1 MSQPGSVTQSE
12 YEYVGEELDLFALAV
27 NWKQYFRSQLADVIQ
42 GDVLEVGAGIG
53 ETTRHLCDGRQ
64 RSWLCLE
71 PDAQLASRLES
82 NIARAGLTPKPRVQV
97 GTLADVAPTSRFDAI
112 LYIDV
117 LEHIEHDAEE
127 LKRAAGLLANG
138 GGIVVLSPAFGFLY
152 SEFDRALGHFRRY
165 TRRSLASAF
174 PKSLERKQLRYLDGV
189 GFLASLANR
198 LLLHQSIP
206 SRQQIELWDRR
217 MIPLSR
223 HIDRVVQHLF
233 GRSVL
238 AVYERA

>member
-1 MSQPGSVTQSE
+1 MSQPGNANHSA

-27 NWKQYFRSQLADVIQ
+27 NWKQYFRSHIADVIR
-42 GDVLEVGAGIG
+42 GDVVEVGAGIG

-82 NIARAGLTPKPRVQV
+82 SITRADLSPTPRVQV
-97 GTLADVAPTSRFDAI
+97 GTLADVDAASRFDAI

-127 LKRAAGLLANG
+127 LRRAAALLGHG
-138 GGIVVLSPAFGFLY
+138 GCIVVLSPAFGLLY
-152 SEFDRALGHFRRY
+152 SEFDRAVGHFRRY
-165 TRRSLASAF
+165 TKRSLAAVF
-174 PKSLERKQLRYLDGV
+174 PTSLRRRQLRYLDGV

-198 LLLHQSIP
+198 MLLHQSVP

-217 MIPLSR
+217 MIPVSR
-223 HIDRVVQHLF
+223 HVDGVMQHFF

>member
-1 MSQPGSVTQSE
+1 MSQPGSANPSP

-27 NWKQYFRSQLADVIQ
+27 NWKQYFRSQLAGFIR

-71 PDAQLASRLES
+71 PDAQLAARLES
-82 NIARAGLTPKPRVQV
+82 NIAGARLTPTPRVRV
-97 GTLADVAPTSRFDAI
+97 GTLADLDAASRFDAI

-127 LKRAAGLLANG
+127 LQRAAALLGAG
-138 GGIVVLSPAFGFLY
+138 GCIVVLSPAFGFLY
-152 SEFDRALGHFRRY
+152 SEFDRAVGHFRRY
-165 TRRSLASAF
+165 TKQSLAVAF
-174 PKSLERKQLRYLDGV
+174 PKSLRRRELKYLDGV

-198 LLLHQSIP
+198 VLLHQSVP

-217 MIPLSR
+217 MIPVSR
-223 HIDRVVQHLF
+223 HVDGITQHFF

>member
-1 MSQPGSVTQSE
+1 MSQPGSVTQSG

-27 NWKQYFRSQLADVIQ
+27 NWKRYFRSQLADVIR

-71 PDAQLASRLES
+71 PDAQLAARLES
-82 NIARAGLTPKPRVQV
+82 SIARGGLSPTPRGQI
-97 GTLADVAPTSRFDAI
+97 GTRAAVDSEARFDAI

-127 LKRAAGLLANG
+127 LRRAAALLGRG
-138 GGIVVLSPAFGFLY
+138 GCIVVLSPAFGFLY
-152 SEFDRALGHFRRY
+152 SEFDRAVGHFRRY
-165 TRRSLASAF
+165 TRRTLAAAF
-174 PKSLERKQLRYLDGV
+174 PASLRRRQLRYLDGV

-198 LLLHQSIP
+198 MLLHQSIP

-217 MIPLSR
+217 MIPVSR
-223 HIDRVVQHLF
+223 LVDGLFQRWF

-238 AVYERA
+238 AVYQRA

>member
-12 YEYVGEELDLFALAV
+12 YEYIGEELDLFALAV
-27 NWKQYFRSQLADVIQ
+27 NWKQYFRSQLADVIR

-71 PDAQLASRLES
+71 PDAQLAARLES
-82 NIARAGLTPKPRVQV
+82 NIAHGGLTPKPRAQV
-97 GTLADVAPTSRFDAI
+97 GTLSDVDPTLRFDAI

-117 LEHIEHDAEE
+117 LEHIEHDADE
-127 LKRAAGLLANG
+127 LTRAAALLGRG
-138 GGIVVLSPAFGFLY
+138 GCIVVLSPAFGFLY

-165 TRRSLASAF
+165 TKRSLASAF
-174 PKSLERKQLRYLDGV
+174 PTSLERKRLRYLDGV

-223 HIDRVVQHLF
+223 HIDRVVQYFF

>member
-1 MSQPGSVTQSE
+1 MSQPGNANQST

-27 NWKQYFRSQLADVIQ
+27 NWKRYFRSHIADVIR
-42 GDVLEVGAGIG
+42 GDVAEVGAGIG

-71 PDAQLASRLES
+71 PDAQLAARLES
-82 NIARAGLTPKPRVQV
+82 NIARGGLSPTPRVQV
-97 GTLADVAPTSRFDAI
+97 GTLGDVDAASRFDAI

-127 LKRAAGLLANG
+127 LQRAASLLGHG
-138 GGIVVLSPAFGFLY
+138 GCIVVLSPAFGFLY
-152 SEFDRALGHFRRY
+152 SEFDSAVGHFRRY
-165 TRRSLASAF
+165 TKRSLAAVF
-174 PKSLERKQLRYLDGV
+174 PASLRRRQLRYLDGV

-198 LLLHQSIP
+198 MLLHQSVP

-217 MIPLSR
+217 MVPVSR
-223 HIDRVVQHLF
+223 HIDGVMHHFF

>member
-1 MSQPGSVTQSE
+1 MSQPGSVTQSG

-27 NWKQYFRSQLADVIQ
+27 NWKRYFRSQLADVIR

-71 PDAQLASRLES
+71 PDAQLAARLES
-82 NIARAGLTPKPRVQV
+82 SIARGGLSPTPRVQI
-97 GTLADVAPTSRFDAI
+97 GTLADVDSEARFDAI

-127 LKRAAGLLANG
+127 LRRAAALLGRG
-138 GGIVVLSPAFGFLY
+138 GCIVVLSPAFGFLY
-152 SEFDRALGHFRRY
+152 SEFDRAVGHFRRY
-165 TRRSLASAF
+165 TRRTLAAAF
-174 PKSLERKQLRYLDGV
+174 PASLRRRQLRYLDGV

-198 LLLHQSIP
+198 MLLHQSIP

-217 MIPLSR
+217 MIPVSR
-223 HIDRVVQHLF
+223 LVDGLFQRWF

-238 AVYERA
+238 AVYQRA

>member
-1 MSQPGSVTQSE
+1 MSQPGSVTQSG

-27 NWKQYFRSQLADVIQ
+27 NWKRYFRSQLADVIR

-71 PDAQLASRLES
+71 PDAQLAARLES
-82 NIARAGLTPKPRVQV
+82 SIARGGLSPTPRVQI
-97 GTLADVAPTSRFDAI
+97 GTLADVDSEARFDAI

-127 LKRAAGLLANG
+127 LGRAAALLGRG
-138 GGIVVLSPAFGFLY
+138 GCIVVLSPAFGFLY
-152 SEFDRALGHFRRY
+152 SEFDRAVGHFRRY
-165 TRRSLASAF
+165 TRRTLAAAF
-174 PKSLERKQLRYLDGV
+174 PASLRRRQLRYLDGV

-198 LLLHQSIP
+198 MLLHQSIP

-217 MIPLSR
+217 MIPVSR
-223 HIDRVVQHLF
+223 LVDGLFQRWF

-238 AVYERA
+238 AVYQRA

>member
-1 MSQPGSVTQSE
+1 MSQPGSAAQPG

-27 NWKQYFRSQLADVIQ
+27 NWKSYFRSELADVIR

-71 PDAQLASRLES
+71 PDAGLAARLKTS
-82 NIARAGLTPKPRVQV
+82 IASGALSPVPRVQV
-97 GTLADVAPTSRFDAI
+97 GTLSDLDPSLRFDSI

-117 LEHIEHDAEE
+117 LEHVEHDTQE
-127 LKRAAGLLANG
+127 LARAASLLARG
-138 GGIVVLSPAFGFLY
+138 GSIVVLSPAFGFLY
-152 SEFDRALGHFRRY
+152 SEFDRAVGHFRRY
-165 TRRSLASAF
+165 TRRSLAAAF
-174 PKSLERKQLRYLDGV
+174 PPGLRRKRLHYLDAV

-198 LLLHQSIP
+198 MVLHQSVP

-217 MIPLSR
+217 MIPVSR
-223 HIDRVVQHLF
+223 YIDVLVRRFF
-233 GRSVL
+233 GRSVV

>member
-27 NWKQYFRSQLADVIQ
+27 NWKQYFRSQLLGVIR

-71 PDAQLASRLES
+71 PDAQLAARLET
-82 NIARAGLTPKPRVQV
+82 NLARAGLTPKPRVQV
-97 GTLADVAPTSRFDAI
+97 GTLGDVDPAFRFDAI

-127 LKRAAGLLANG
+127 LKRAAALLSHG
-138 GGIVVLSPAFGFLY
+138 GRIVVLSPAFGFLY
-152 SEFDRALGHFRRY
+152 SEFDSALGHFRRY
-165 TRRSLASAF
+165 TKRSLASAF
-174 PKSLERKQLRYLDGV
+174 PTSLERNQLRYLDGV

-198 LLLHQSIP
+198 LLLHQSVP

-223 HIDRVVQHLF
+223 HIDRLVQHFF

>member
-1 MSQPGSVTQSE
+1 MSQPGSASNSS

-27 NWKQYFRSQLADVIQ
+27 NWKQYFRSRLADVIR

-71 PDAQLASRLES
+71 PDPQLAARLES
-82 NIARAGLTPKPRVQV
+82 NIARGGLSPTPRVKV
-97 GTLADVAPTSRFDAI
+97 GTLSDVDATSRFDAI

-127 LKRAAGLLANG
+127 LRRAAALLETG
-138 GGIVVLSPAFGFLY
+138 GCIVVLSPAFGFLY
-152 SEFDRALGHFRRY
+152 SEFDRAIGHFRRY
-165 TRRSLASAF
+165 TKRSLAAVF
-174 PKSLERKQLRYLDGV
+174 PTSLRRRQLRYLDGV

-198 LLLHQSIP
+198 MLLHQSVP

-217 MIPLSR
+217 MIPVSR
-223 HIDRVVQHLF
+223 RVDGVLQHFF

>member
-1 MSQPGSVTQSE
+1 MSQPGSVTQSG

-27 NWKQYFRSQLADVIQ
+27 NWKRYFRSQLADVIR

-71 PDAQLASRLES
+71 PDAQLAARLES
-82 NIARAGLTPKPRVQV
+82 SIARGGLSPTPRVQI
-97 GTLADVAPTSRFDAI
+97 GTLADVDPEARFDAI

-127 LKRAAGLLANG
+127 LRRAAALLGRG
-138 GGIVVLSPAFGFLY
+138 GCIVVLSPAFGFLY
-152 SEFDRALGHFRRY
+152 SEFDRAVGHFRRY
-165 TRRSLASAF
+165 TRRTLAAAF
-174 PKSLERKQLRYLDGV
+174 PASLRRRQLRYLDGV

-198 LLLHQSIP
+198 MLLHQSIP

-217 MIPLSR
+217 MIPVSR
-223 HIDRVVQHLF
+223 LVDGLFQRWF

-238 AVYERA
+238 AVYQRA